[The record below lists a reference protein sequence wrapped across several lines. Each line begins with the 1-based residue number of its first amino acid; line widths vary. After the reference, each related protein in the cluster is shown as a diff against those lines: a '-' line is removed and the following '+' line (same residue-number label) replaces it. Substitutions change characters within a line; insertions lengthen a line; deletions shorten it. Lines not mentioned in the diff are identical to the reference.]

1 MEDHKETIK
10 FYNFMFILGIIS
22 FLITFSMYIK
32 EYSDNH
38 KEDSYWSRKYDSLY
52 NVTRVNLQDTIRLK

>member
-1 MEDHKETIK
+1 MENCKETIK
-10 FYNFMFILGIIS
+10 FYNMIFILVIIC
-22 FLITFSMYIK
+22 FLITFVMYVK

-52 NVTRVNLQDTIRLK
+52 NETRVNLQDTIRLQ